1 MSVTKYYRAIYS
13 TGNENEME
21 VFIGTDILSATNYA
35 YKTSN
40 LLRRL
45 ISISEY
51 DDLDSAWNINNDKN

>member
-13 TGNENEME
+13 TGYENEME
-21 VFIGTDILSATNYA
+21 VFIGTDIVSAVNYA
-35 YKTSN
+35 NKTTN